1 MSNKYQIQKA
11 YDKLRRAKDKDIL
24 SLVGQ
29 TDWKIVN
36 DVIMNRAMFVAPSG
50 EIIAAKSSK
59 GTHDRFPED
68 LILYVSGLP
77 ENEEPTDPFYFEQ
90 VIYDLLRDLTRLK
103 GWIRLNGGSN
113 AVEERCYAVLTDWNE
128 GRPTNA
134 QLYVLEDLIN
144 MAYDNNR
151 EYVIIFFG
159 EGGIDSK
166 TFYFNQYMPEDI
178 MRIVKRYYTSG
189 RIYESF
195 KARRR
200 GLNEGNENYITL
212 YHNTPYRNC
221 KSILKNGLKIDNST
235 SERVSGW
242 QMTWATDHPVMNDS
256 YGGNIVKFRLPKH
269 YRHEKVNNDQYIIL
283 DDIEPELIDSI
294 DYLIGGGGT
303 GYMHLSELDDYI
315 NKYGKEKVRKVLTI
329 DHNEAIPLDDIKAMT
344 PKLGWTKNESLNE
357 VYPNKGESKKDFIA
371 RFMSATKDEYP
382 DIKQRYA
389 VANAYWDRR
398 DKVNEA
404 YGYHY
409 GDLDVAKKAENR
421 ARMSR
426 SRGTGHL
433 GTGFYMVGTFEPEKA
448 SGYGERA
455 CWEIDLDKYNTF
467 KPRSNSQAYELHDAL
482 RELNG
487 GMPTEYPTYEYF
499 QENVFQPL
507 YDKYIEPPIEEVQV
521 FYGVDE
527 DEAEDILWRQE
538 QFVREDDNG
547 DVMVDSNT
555 LKRYLKDLQDELDFY
570 GVLEVLGYDKEYRPL
585 TAAISTEDID
595 SFWYDRGR
603 LLDDLESLLNR
614 QNERWESLRRA
625 IRDLK
630 DIFYDKDV
638 EKAVEYAL
646 QSEEQED
653 SRSTIFMKSLGYE
666 GVDVTHL
673 NKDGEG
679 LSGLDNFG
687 YGSVIYDLKPGTYR
701 KIKERDAK

>member
-50 EIIAAKSSK
+50 EIVAAKSSK

-90 VIYDLLRDLTRLK
+90 VTYDLLRDITRLK

-128 GRPTNA
+128 GRPTNT
-134 QLYVLEDLIN
+134 QLYVLEDFIN

-189 RIYESF
+189 RIYE
-195 KARRR
+195 
-200 GLNEGNENYITL
+200 
-212 YHNTPYRNC
+212 
-221 KSILKNGLKIDNST
+221 GLK
-235 SERVSGW
+235 
-242 QMTWATDHPVMNDS
+242 
-256 YGGNIVKFRLPKH
+256 KKRLK
-269 YRHEKVNNDQYIIL
+269 
-283 DDIEPELIDSI
+283 
-294 DYLIGGGGT
+294 
-303 GYMHLSELDDYI
+303 
-315 NKYGKEKVRKVLTI
+315 
-329 DHNEAIPLDDIKAMT
+329 
-344 PKLGWTKNESLNE
+344 E
-357 VYPNKGESKKDFIA
+357 VYPNKGENKKDFIS
-371 RFMSATKDEYP
+371 RFMSVTKKEYP

-389 VANAYWDRR
+389 VANSYWDRR

-426 SRGTGHL
+426 SRGTGHF

-455 CWEIDLDKYNTF
+455 CWEIDLDKYNMF
-467 KPRSNSQAYELHDAL
+467 KPMSNSQAYELHDAL
-482 RELNG
+482 KELNG

-507 YDKYIEPPIEEVQV
+507 YDKYIEPPVEEVQS

-527 DEAEDILWRQE
+527 DEAEDILYRQE
-538 QFVREDDNG
+538 QFVRENDSG
-547 DVMVDSNT
+547 DVMVGSNT
-555 LKRYLKDLQDELDFY
+555 LKKYLEDLQDELDFY
-570 GVLEVLGYDKEYRPL
+570 GVLEVLGYDKEYRTL
-585 TAAISTEDID
+585 VDAISTEDID

-603 LLDDLESLLNR
+603 LSDRLESLLNR
-614 QNERWESLRRA
+614 QEDRRESLRRA

-638 EKAVEYAL
+638 ERAVEYAL
-646 QSEEQED
+646 QSEDQED
-653 SRSTIFMKSLGYE
+653 SRSTVFMKSLGYE

-673 NKDGEG
+673 NKEGEG

-687 YGSVIYDLKPGTYR
+687 YGSVVYDLKPGTYR
-701 KIKERDAK
+701 KIKERDAE